1 MLISDS
7 IRCAGLKDGVYESGG
22 LKVTLK
28 DGTARLSD
36 GTIAGSCA
44 TLLDCVKTA
53 VSFGIPFNDAVRAA
67 SQTPAELL
75 GLKKGK
81 ITVGYD
87 ADLLISDENL
97 NLKKVI
103 IGGKVFK

>member
-1 MLISDS
+1 M
-7 IRCAGLKDGVYESGG
+7 
-22 LKVTLK
+22 TLK
-28 DGTARLSD
+28 AGTARLSA
-36 GTIAGSCA
+36 GPIAGRCA

-53 VSFGIPFNDAVRAA
+53 VSFGIPVDDAVRGA